1 MGRRETAD
9 RQGRIELELMEE
21 RAAALRR
28 ISQTLESLID
38 ELTRLR
44 AHIGEVPAFAQSAA
58 ARPRRAGPLWWTG
71 ETALLGVG
79 SHCDPTGAGG
89 HWSNPSPDV
98 TRYRELRRR
107 AVRYRWYLEVQR
119 EALGLHPDHRLDEFY
134 SIPPPL

>member
-1 MGRRETAD
+1 MGRRETAE

-38 ELTRLR
+38 QLQTLGAR
-44 AHIGEVPAFAQSAA
+44 IGDV
-58 ARPRRAGPLWWTG
+58 
-71 ETALLGVG
+71 
-79 SHCDPTGAGG
+79 
-89 HWSNPSPDV
+89 HWSDQSSEV
-98 TRYRELRRR
+98 AQYREVRRR

-134 SIPPPL
+134 RIPEPI

>member
-9 RQGRIELELMEE
+9 RQGRIEFELMEE

-28 ISQTLESLID
+28 ISQTLESLIE
-38 ELTRLR
+38 ELRQLR
-44 AHIGEVPAFAQSAA
+44 AHIP
-58 ARPRRAGPLWWTG
+58 GP
-71 ETALLGVG
+71 
-79 SHCDPTGAGG
+79 GG

-134 SIPPPL
+134 SIPAPL